1 MSIVLFIFL
10 IFETRS
16 TGGNADS
23 AKKSSNAD
31 DFSAQQ
37 ESKDSVY
44 ITYSGSSSLLSD
56 PTNSPFIPAPSSPPS
71 LDTSLPIRPVTS
83 FTTCGSQNS
92 IITRYS
98 KTSICIE
105 FVNPRTF
112 SSGSTSQLTRAL
124 FDPIAD
130 SLSSITVQG
139 SYALNNVS
147 LESTLLVV
155 SSNAASSAM
164 SSLTGAIPGGAKF
177 YINEGHIFNLYTII
191 ITVLSGKVTLI
202 SLEEGCFFCQHSHD
216 CTANAPDASPYQRSC
231 HLYTNDC
238 IDNGSGGNTCDLRF
252 FIVWQGDDQYESP
265 LTSAGRRPSRFA
277 MYQVAGQQIL
287 DQMKHL

>member
-1 MSIVLFIFL
+1 MIQIIVVAILWVFKIRAENVVENVK
-10 IFETRS
+10 IE
-16 TGGNADS
+16 
-23 AKKSSNAD
+23 
-31 DFSAQQ
+31 
-37 ESKDSVY
+37 
-44 ITYSGSSSLLSD
+44 YSGTFSVESS
-56 PTNSPFIPAPSSPPS
+56 PIIPAPSSPPS
-71 LDTSLPIRPVTS
+71 LDPGLPIRPVTS
-83 FTTCGSQNS
+83 FTACGSQDS

-98 KTSICIE
+98 KTSLCIE

-112 SSGSTSQLTRAL
+112 SSGSTSQVSRAL

-130 SLSSITVQG
+130 KLSSITVQG
-139 SYALNNVS
+139 SYALNNKS

-164 SSLTGAIPGGAKF
+164 SSLTGAIPGGAK
-177 YINEGHIFNLYTII
+177 YNINTEGHVFNLYTII

-216 CTANAPDASPYQRSC
+216 CTANAPDSSPYQRSC
-231 HLYTNDC
+231 HLFANDC
-238 IDNGSGGNTCDLRF
+238 IDDEKGGNTCDLRF